1 MKPYVFR
8 LTKGNDLRIGIEEY
22 LKDHE
27 ILNGSILS
35 GVGCLSK
42 VKIRLAKAKT
52 FYEKTDDYEIVSL
65 CGTSSLDGVHLHLSC
80 SDSSGKTI
88 GGHLCYGSIVN
99 TTAEIVYLSLD
110 EYELQRKFDQTT
122 GYDELVV
129 KEK

>member
-8 LTKGNDLRIGIEEY
+8 LTKGTDLRKGIEEY
-22 LKDHE
+22 LKEHE
-27 ILNGSILS
+27 ILNGSVLS

-42 VKIRLAKAKT
+42 VKIRLAKAKDY
-52 FYEKTDDYEIVSL
+52 YEKTDDYEIVSL
-65 CGTSSLDGVHLHLSC
+65 SGTSSLDGVHLHLSC
-80 SDSSGKTI
+80 SDSDGRTI

-110 EYELQRKFDQTT
+110 EYELHRKFDPTT
-122 GYDELVV
+122 GYDELIV